1 MNSQAD
7 SPADSPADPPAD
19 TDVTAYSSTVELP
32 VGPDE
37 AFALVTEPD
46 RLRRW
51 SAVCATVDLRA
62 GGAWNWQVT
71 PSHTAGG
78 TIREVDPG
86 RRVVFGWGWLGDD
99 ALPPDSSTVT
109 VTVEPSETGS
119 RVTLTHEGLPNQQQV
134 DGHAEGWDHYLE
146 RLERLAVKGD
156 AGQDE
161 WARSPESLDPI
172 VAGYAALSVIQPML
186 RRLTADDQP
195 KPTPC
200 TEMSCHQVAVHLMES
215 LVSLGAMAG
224 AALEIPAEGSLET
237 KVSTLADGALSAWHE
252 RGLEGMVSDPGGR
265 EFPAA
270 LGPAIIDVELLLHG
284 WDLAQGSGQS
294 IEVSDE
300 VVAYI
305 AGLGGQLIE
314 GGRGSAFADEL
325 APDQGAS
332 ALDRLAAY
340 AGRRTLASA

>member
-1 MNSQAD
+1 MNT
-7 SPADSPADPPAD
+7 PANTAAGN
-19 TDVTAYSSTVELP
+19 DVTGYTSSVELP
-32 VGPDE
+32 VSPDE

-51 SAVCATVDLRA
+51 SSVCATVELRA
-62 GGAWNWQVT
+62 GGAWSWHVT

-86 RRVVFGWGWLGDD
+86 RRVVLGWGWQGDA

-109 VTVEPSETGS
+109 VTVEPSATGS

-156 AGQDE
+156 AGRDE
-161 WARSPESLDPI
+161 WAWSPEDLDPV
-172 VAGYAALSVIQPML
+172 VAGYAVLATIQPML
-186 RRLTADDQP
+186 RRLTPDDQP

-215 LVSLGAMAG
+215 MVSLGSMAG
-224 AALEIPAEGSLET
+224 VELAIPAEGSLET
-237 KVSTLADGALSAWHE
+237 KVSTLADGALSAWHA

-270 LGPAIIDVELLLHG
+270 LAPAIIDVELLLHG
-284 WDLAQGSGQS
+284 WDLAQGSGNS
-294 IEVSDE
+294 IEISDD
-300 VVAYI
+300 VVAYVS
-305 AGLGGQLIE
+305 GLAGQLIE
-314 GGRGSAFADEL
+314 GGRGSAFGDEL
-325 APDQGAS
+325 APDEGAS

-340 AGRRTLASA
+340 SGRKTLATA